1 MVVPVQPVGGRNL
14 QNCSVIPL
22 TGGATFTGGQ
32 ILDHNRDVMVSCHT
46 DVTGCLYFDFS
57 NDGHNWNTFPVNGFT
72 VEANIH
78 EFHVAVKGPR
88 WFRVRLV
95 NGSTAQSFLRL
106 YTYFGDFRQGNSPI
120 NQTVGLD
127 SDAIHVRP
135 TDVQEEISLGRRTG
149 VTAWAKFGW
158 RSLLAAGGDET
169 VWNTTGNYTPPKVAT
184 AMRIA
189 YDGTGGGSTDG
200 ADTTGARVLRIWYID
215 SDGLPATLD
224 HTLGTD
230 GSDDTTETTLGINR
244 VQVIGAGTNEVNAS
258 AITVTAVTGGAKLA
272 VVAAGV
278 GITEQCIFHCG
289 SNHDTLFKFLYLH
302 MNKDSGGSSTVQ
314 FKGFVYIRG
323 LGVTIEVFRTTLDD
337 TVSVSE
343 ALNPQVPFVVPATG
357 VLYFTANTSRNGVEA
372 VVRFSGN
379 EYQRT

>member
-1 MVVPVQPVGGRNL
+1 
-14 QNCSVIPL
+14 
-22 TGGATFTGGQ
+22 
-32 ILDHNRDVMVSCHT
+32 
-46 DVTGCLYFDFS
+46 
-57 NDGHNWNTFPVNGFT
+57 
-72 VEANIH
+72 
-78 EFHVAVKGPR
+78 
-88 WFRVRLV
+88 
-95 NGSTAQSFLRL
+95 
-106 YTYFGDFRQGNSPI
+106 
-120 NQTVGLD
+120 
-127 SDAIHVRP
+127 
-135 TDVQEEISLGRRTG
+135 
-149 VTAWAKFGW
+149 
-158 RSLLAAGGDET
+158 
-169 VWNTTGNYTPPKVAT
+169 
-184 AMRIA
+184 
-189 YDGTGGGSTDG
+189 
-200 ADTTGARVLRIWYID
+200 VLRIWYID

-230 GSDDTTETTLGINR
+230 GSDDTTEETLGINR
-244 VQVIGAGTNEVNAS
+244 VQVISAGTNEVNAS
-258 AITVTAVTGGAKLA
+258 GITVTAVTGGAKLA